1 MKKVTV
7 LIAAV
12 SSAIAGTAVAV
23 KAIRKHRDDSVN
35 ADNKAKTKVYNFDKF
50 MDDYNKSIE
59 SMVDSMSDEPKEE
72 STDHHEDGDQKE

>member
-12 SSAIAGTAVAV
+12 SSAVAGTAVAV

-35 ADNKAKTKVYNFDKF
+35 TDNKAKTEVYNFDKF

-59 SMVDSMSDEPKEE
+59 SMVDSMSDEQKEE

>member
-7 LIAAV
+7 LISAV
-12 SSAIAGTAVAV
+12 ASVVAGTTMAV
-23 KAIRKHRDDSVN
+23 KDVHKHRDDHVEAN
-35 ADNKAKTKVYNFDKF
+35 NKAKTKVYNFDKF

-59 SMVDSMSDEPKEE
+59 SMVDSMSDKPKEE

>member
-12 SSAIAGTAVAV
+12 SSVVAGTAIAV
-23 KAIRKHRDDSVN
+23 KAVRKHRDDSVN
-35 ADNKAKTKVYNFDKF
+35 VDNKAKTEVYNFDKF

-59 SMVDSMSDEPKEE
+59 SMVDSMSDKPKEE

>member
-12 SSAIAGTAVAV
+12 SSVAAGTAVAV

-35 ADNKAKTKVYNFDKF
+35 TDNKAKTEVYNFDKF
-50 MDDYNKSIE
+50 MDDYNNSIE
-59 SMVDSMSDEPKEE
+59 SMVDSMSDKSKEE